1 MGRRLQGPHRAQP
14 EARLESRI
22 RLSERPPADLE
33 IVVPALNEEQR
44 IGATIITIGNYLA
57 RQPYLGAVVIIDNGS
72 VDRTA
77 DVVAE
82 AAANCPVNVHLTN
95 CARRGK
101 GAAIRRGILTSHASF
116 VGYCDADLATPIETL
131 DAVWTLLHSGYP
143 VVIGSRRC
151 PGSTGAQERSLRRK
165 VGSWGFRLLVHTLV
179 RTVGDTQCGFKFFEG
194 VVAHWIFERCMTD
207 GFAFDVEVLARAA
220 TAGIPVHEIPVDW
233 SERPGSTLRP
243 VRDGVPS
250 MLAVASVARTLR
262 HDRACQ
268 LQ

>member
-1 MGRRLQGPHRAQP
+1 MGRHPEQRLEAQP
-14 EARLESRI
+14 KAPLASGI
-22 RLSERPPADLE
+22 RLAARPLVDLE
-33 IVVPALNEEQR
+33 IVVPALNEEHR
-44 IGATIITIGNYLA
+44 IGTTISTIGDYLA

-77 DVVAE
+77 DAVAE
-82 AAANCPVNVHLTN
+82 AAADCQVSVHLTN

-143 VVIGSRRC
+143 IVIGSRRC
-151 PGSTGAQERSLRRK
+151 PGSTGVRERSLTRK
-165 VGSWGFRLLVHTLV
+165 VGSWGFHLLVHPLV
-179 RTVGDTQCGFKFFEG
+179 GTVGDTQCGFKFFEG

-220 TAGIPVHEIPVDW
+220 TAGIPVHEIPVEW
-233 SERPGSTLRP
+233 SEKPGSTLRP

-262 HDRACQ
+262 HDRVPEIQ
-268 LQ
+268 